1 MSEPLR
7 RGAGYAI
14 TLTMAVALWWIVAA
28 VGRLPDYVLPAP
40 AVVWRTLVA
49 SLGPL
54 TPHIRVTLRE
64 ILVGFGLTVVV
75 SIPLALLI
83 AYWKPFERT
92 VYPLIVLLQLIPKIA
107 LAPLFIVWFGFGFV
121 PKVAIV
127 FLLSFFPLVIDS
139 TAGFKSVN
147 PLLLHL
153 AHTITGSEWRIFWR
167 IRLPAALPHIFAG
180 LKVAIAFATVGAIV
194 GEFVG
199 ADQGMGYM
207 LLRANGDLNTPLL
220 FAILVLLSGIGIVLY
235 MLVEGVERAV
245 IPWHV
250 SIRRELA
257 QVERSTL

>member
-14 TLTMAVALWWIVAA
+14 TLTMAVALWWTVAA

-54 TPHIRVTLRE
+54 TPHIQVTLRE

-83 AYWKPFERT
+83 AHWKPFERT

>member
-1 MSEPLR
+1 MADTVR
-7 RGAGYAI
+7 RSASYL
-14 TLTMAVALWWIVAA
+14 LTVTVAVGVWWAVAA
-28 VGRLPDYVLPAP
+28 VGRLPEYVLPAP
-40 AVVWRTLVA
+40 DVVGRTLLA
-49 SLGPL
+49 SLGAL
-54 TPHIRVTLRE
+54 YPHMRVTLRE
-64 ILVGFGLTVVV
+64 ILTGFGLTVFI

-83 AYWKPFERT
+83 AYWTPFERT
-92 VYPLIVLLQLIPKIA
+92 VYPLIVILQLIPKIA
-107 LAPLFIVWFGFGFV
+107 LAPLFVVWFGFGFV

-127 FLLSFFPLVIDS
+127 VLLSFFPLVIDS
-139 TAGFKSVN
+139 TVGFKSVN

-153 AHTITGSEWRIFWR
+153 ARTMTASEWRIFWR

-199 ADQGMGYM
+199 ADRGLGYM

-220 FAILVLLSGIGIVLY
+220 FAILIVLSGMGMALFMI
-235 MLVEGVERAV
+235 VEGLERAV

-250 SIRRELA
+250 SIRREVA